1 MSKWVNRSFFW
12 AIPLHR
18 SEEMSNCSPK
28 MRKWVNH
35 SFFWAIRLHRSE
47 EMSNHER
54 IAQIAHQKW
63 ANEWIAHFFERFA
76 RSFIFGKKRAIR
88 SENRKTDERIPSPDL
103 SRHFIWVE
111 LFCADQS
118 EAKLM
123 YHLCLW
129 NPVKSVWQGNQ
140 ALTREKLRA
149 AWVIL
154 FFPCY
159 SNFNWLISLRD
170 ILKGFQWQRH
180 KLGSCAKSLVVV
192 TWTLSS
198 GG

>member
-1 MSKWVNRSFFW
+1 MWGHSPKMSDVSELLRLLTKNERPW
-12 AIPLHR
+12 AIRSGP
-18 SEEMSNCSPK
+18 SEEMSD
-28 MRKWVNH
+28 REGIV
-35 SFFWAIRLHRSE
+35 
-47 EMSNHER
+47 
-54 IAQIAHQKW
+54 QIAHQKW